1 MLFRWQL
8 FAAVALIAAIAAA
21 IVLPS
26 LSAGQSARA
35 DGHTLE
41 GQAWSAKLNALVSE
55 AEILAALKSAPFV
68 ALGEIHDNAG
78 HHRRRAQ
85 WIAAALAGRPIV
97 FEQLRADQQPALDS
111 FAELTARSPDKAT
124 VAELKRV
131 LDWDKSGW
139 MKDGYDPLFQA
150 AIDAK
155 LPITAGD
162 VTRAA
167 IMNVAKGGEG
177 ALPDSERA
185 RLRLDVPLGAKL
197 DDASLSEIEEAHCGA
212 MPKEAFGG
220 MAYAQRYRDAS
231 LADAVLKAADK
242 YGAAVLIAGNGHVR
256 TDRGVPWYIH
266 SRAPDKTVISV
277 MFVEVEDRQNDPQ
290 TYVPRDPDGKPAAD
304 YIFFTARS
312 ERGDPCENMREKM
325 KK

>member
-1 MLFRWQL
+1 MHSRWQL
-8 FAAVALIAAIAAA
+8 FAAVALVAAA
-21 IVLPS
+21 LVLPPA
-26 LSAGQSARA
+26 SADQSSRA
-35 DGHTLE
+35 AANTLE
-41 GQAWSAKLNALVSE
+41 GQAWSAKTGAFVSE
-55 AEILAALKSAPFV
+55 ADVLAALKSAPFV
-68 ALGEIHDNAG
+68 ALGEIHDNAA
-78 HHRRRAQ
+78 HHLRRAQ

-97 FEQLRADQQPALDS
+97 FEHLRADQQPALDTFS
-111 FAELTARSPDKAT
+111 ELTARSPDKAT

-150 AIDAK
+150 AIDGK
-155 LPITAGD
+155 LPISAGD

-167 IMNVAKGGEG
+167 IMNVAKSGEA
-177 ALPDSERA
+177 ALPASERA
-185 RLRLDVPLGAKL
+185 RLKLDVPLGAKL

-231 LADAVLKAADK
+231 LADAVLKAAEK
-242 YGAAVLIAGNGHVR
+242 VGAAVLIAGNGHVR
-256 TDRGVPWYIH
+256 TDRGVPWYVQQ
-266 SRAPDKTVISV
+266 RAPDKTVISV
-277 MFVEVEDRQNDPQ
+277 MFVEVEDGQNDPQ

-304 YIFFTARS
+304 YMLFTARA
-312 ERGDPCENMREKM
+312 ERGDPCEKMREKM